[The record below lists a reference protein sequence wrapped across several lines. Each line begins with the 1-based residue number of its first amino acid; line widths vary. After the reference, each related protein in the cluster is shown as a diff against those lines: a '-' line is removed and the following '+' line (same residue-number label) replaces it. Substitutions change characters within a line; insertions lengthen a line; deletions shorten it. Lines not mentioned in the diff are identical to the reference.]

1 MPGYLYSYH
10 RFRETFERNIVK
22 YADMAATGRLNAMT
36 APFILRRLKRD
47 VLSELPEK
55 QESVIEIELED
66 KQKDVYAA
74 HALMFKESIK
84 SLADDARGK
93 IQILAFLTRLRQLCC
108 DPSLFLENYAGNSA
122 KLEAALDLVSSA
134 VQNGHKV
141 LLFSQFT
148 SMLAIIGKRLSEEGI
163 EFFLLQGDTKV
174 EDRVG
179 LVDAF
184 NAGST
189 QVFLISLKA
198 GGTGLNL
205 TGADI
210 VIHYDP
216 WWNLSVQNQA
226 TDRAHRIGQKNVVSV
241 YKLILKNTI
250 EEKIVTLQNRKKE
263 LFDSIIREGETDI
276 TKMTKDEILSLLE

>member
-1 MPGYLYSYH
+1 
-10 RFRETFERNIVK
+10 
-22 YADMAATGRLNAMT
+22 
-36 APFILRRLKRD
+36 
-47 VLSELPEK
+47 
-55 QESVIEIELED
+55 
-66 KQKDVYAA
+66 
-74 HALMFKESIK
+74 MFKESIK

-108 DPSLFLENYAGNSA
+108 DPSLFVENYAGNSA
-122 KLEAALDLVSSA
+122 KLEAALDLVSSV

-205 TGADI
+205 TVADI

-250 EEKIVTLQNRKKE
+250 EEKIVALQNRKKE